1 MDGEFDLSVIIPTCP
16 ERREKLQALLEGIGK
31 SACDH
36 ERFEVVLVVDGE
48 DDGSLSLADE
58 LLGDIGFLGLTQPQG
73 GPAKARNLAIGKARG
88 RWLLFFDDDVRVD
101 EETIGRHLQQ
111 IRWHPE
117 AEVAHLGRSVW
128 PPEMLNSPW
137 QHLLANT
144 SMIFF
149 WDNIE
154 ADRLYGFRY
163 FGLKV
168 NPLPEVI
175 SWHDHELSPRDYFFR
190 EYRGGRV
197 ARIARDLTPEFYN
210 EVWGWMDDLEGAGAV
225 LNRIFKRPARE
236 IRQRL
241 EEWAISLDYCPTEA
255 EMRAMYLAHLPLKRM
270 AFCQGYAGRAFEEIW
285 ATNEKEP
292 SLSRSQM
299 SGEKGCGHDL
309 IVSCGGGN

>member
-163 FGLKV
+163 FWSSNLSV
-168 NPLPEVI
+168 RADFVREVGGFCERFPYAM
-175 SWHDHELSPRDYFFR
+175 HEDIELGWRC
-190 EYRGGRV
+190 RGG
-197 ARIARDLTPEFYN
+197 F
-210 EVWGWMDDLEGAGAV
+210 G
-225 LNRIFKRPARE
+225 
-236 IRQRL
+236 
-241 EEWAISLDYCPTEA
+241 
-255 EMRAMYLAHLPLKRM
+255 
-270 AFCQGYAGRAFEEIW
+270 
-285 ATNEKEP
+285 
-292 SLSRSQM
+292 
-299 SGEKGCGHDL
+299 
-309 IVSCGGGN
+309 